1 LYDYKVLSL
10 GSADLLT
17 AASRSA
23 EPSGNLSEGIFSHPE
38 RYVLA
43 PWKRI
48 FDNNTL
54 KNDTYFPILL
64 LFQIKVVSL
73 PSIKTAETK

>member
-1 LYDYKVLSL
+1 MFL
-10 GSADLLT
+10 
-17 AASRSA
+17 
-23 EPSGNLSEGIFSHPE
+23 FSK

-43 PWKRI
+43 LWKRI

-73 PSIKTAETK
+73 PSIKAAETK

>member
-1 LYDYKVLSL
+1 MRLPWVC
-10 GSADLLT
+10 
-17 AASRSA
+17 SRT
-23 EPSGNLSEGIFSHPE
+23 LKHMFLFSK

-54 KNDTYFPILL
+54 KNDIYFPILL

-73 PSIKTAETK
+73 PSIKAAETK